1 MRFVPGIEVITHLL
15 LYNFSCILITGNSM
29 VSRVIWKNI
38 HSRVFQRLQITL
50 VLLDFMQCRSSFN
63 NSLVHIFFQI
73 ALETVQMPIPTTIIP
88 KRLFRY
94 LSIMHYHYFAL
105 FQQAG
110 ILSALVNNFRRIQ
123 KITLKVFRYFSGRFW

>member
-15 LYNFSCILITGNSM
+15 LYNFSCILITGTSM

-63 NSLVHIFFQI
+63 NSPVHIFFKLHSKQYKC
-73 ALETVQMPIPTTIIP
+73 L
-88 KRLFRY
+88 Y
-94 LSIMHYHYFAL
+94 
-105 FQQAG
+105 QQ
-110 ILSALVNNFRRIQ
+110 L
-123 KITLKVFRYFSGRFW
+123 

>member
-1 MRFVPGIEVITHLL
+1 MRFVPGIEVTTHLL
-15 LYNFSCILITGNSM
+15 LYIFSCILITGNSM
-29 VSRVIWKNI
+29 VSRAIWKNI

-50 VLLDFMQCRSSFN
+50 VLQTN
-63 NSLVHIFFQI
+63 NYNSK
-73 ALETVQMPIPTTIIP
+73 A
-88 KRLFRY
+88 LFRY

-123 KITLKVFRYFSGRFW
+123 KLF